1 MAAPLEGVFVPQPP
15 NPNVAPAAYSSQ
27 YLNQANNQLKL
38 YLSLLASNQLEI
50 VKFINTLTDLTLLG
64 KNNFDAFGRLRVSQP
79 FTLFDSQN
87 RYAADPAFDT
97 SLSGSG
103 TSTFLTNESAV
114 SMAVTTASGDKVIR
128 QTKRYFPYQPGKSLA
143 TLTTFVMNE
152 GKTNLRQRVGYFD
165 TNNGVFLQR
174 DGTELSFI
182 IRTYTSGSVDD
193 TRKVVQSSWNGDKLD
208 GTGASGITLDTT
220 KAQIMFIDFEWLG
233 VGSVRV
239 GFVID
244 GQYVTAHTFDNA
256 NEISKVYI
264 QTATLPL
271 RLEIENTG
279 ATASSSSMKQICSTV
294 ISEGGYEQTS
304 IENVARRTS
313 TVTSIGTTFVP
324 LVSIRLA
331 SDSLGAV
338 VLPKQVRV
346 LPVANGEYEVALV
359 RNATLTGAS
368 YDTTTFKSVDFD
380 ITATAMSGGD
390 IVLNEYVTA
399 SNQSGA
405 QAQNDLVYNF
415 DMQLGATIAGVSDVY
430 TVAVRALSGTT
441 GSAIGSLAFYDLT
454 A

>member
-1 MAAPLEGVFVPQPP
+1 MPLETLEVPAPP
-15 NPNVAPAAYSSQ
+15 NPNVPPAAYSPQ
-27 YLNQANNQLKL
+27 YHNQLNNQLKL
-38 YLSLLASNQLEI
+38 YLNRISNNQQEI
-50 VKFINTLTDLTLLG
+50 VEFIRSLTDLNLLS

-87 RYAADPAFDT
+87 RYASDPAFDT
-97 SLSGSG
+97 SLAGSG
-103 TSTFLTNESAV
+103 TSTFLTNEAAV
-114 SMAVTTASGDKVIR
+114 SMDVTTASGDKVIR
-128 QTKRYFPYQPGKSLA
+128 QTKRYFPYQPGKSLSI
-143 TLTTFVMNE
+143 LTTFVMSA

-174 DGTELSFI
+174 NGTELSFI
-182 IRTYTSGSVDD
+182 IRTYTGGSVDD

-208 GTGASGITLDTT
+208 GSGASGITLDTT
-220 KAQIMFIDFEWLG
+220 KAQIMFMDFEWLG

-244 GQYVTAHTFDNA
+244 GQYITAHTFDNA
-256 NEISKVYI
+256 NEVTKVYM

-279 ATASSSSMKQICSTV
+279 TTASSSTMKQICSTV
-294 ISEGGYEQTS
+294 LSEGGYEQTS
-304 IENVARRTS
+304 IESVARRT
-313 TVTSIGTTFVP
+313 TTLTSIGTTFVP

-346 LPVANGEYEVALV
+346 LPVANGEYEVALI

-405 QAQNDLVYNF
+405 QVQNDLVYNF

-430 TVAVRALSGTT
+430 TVAVRALSGTS

>member
-1 MAAPLEGVFVPQPP
+1 MPLETLEVPAPP
-15 NPNVAPAAYSSQ
+15 NPNVAPAAYTPQ
-27 YLNQANNQLKL
+27 YHNQINNQLKL
-38 YLSLLASNQLEI
+38 YLNRISNNQQEI
-50 VKFINTLTDLTLLG
+50 VEFIRSLTDLNLLS
-64 KNNFDAFGRLRVSQP
+64 KNNFDAFGRLRASQP

-87 RYAADPAFDT
+87 RYASDPAFDT
-97 SLSGSG
+97 SLAGSG
-103 TSTFLTNESAV
+103 TSTFLTNEAAV
-114 SMAVTTASGDKVIR
+114 SMDVTTASGDKVIR
-128 QTKRYFPYQPGKSLA
+128 QTKRYFPYQPGKSLSI
-143 TLTTFVMNE
+143 LTTFVMSA

-182 IRTYTSGSVDD
+182 IRTYTGGSVDD

-208 GTGASGITLDTT
+208 GSGASGITLDTT
-220 KAQIMFIDFEWLG
+220 KAQIMFMDFEWLG

-244 GQYVTAHTFDNA
+244 GQYITAHTFDNA
-256 NEISKVYI
+256 NEVTKVYM

-279 ATASSSSMKQICSTV
+279 TTASSSAMKQICSTV
-294 ISEGGYEQTS
+294 LSEGGYEQTS
-304 IENVARRTS
+304 IENVARRTA
-313 TVTSIGTTFVP
+313 TLTGIGTTFVP

-346 LPVANGEYEVALV
+346 LPVANGEYEVALI

-415 DMQLGATIAGVSDVY
+415 DMQLGATIAGTSDVY
-430 TVAVRALSGTT
+430 TVAVRILSGT

>member
-1 MAAPLEGVFVPQPP
+1 MPLETLEVPAPP
-15 NPNVAPAAYSSQ
+15 NPNVPPATYSPQ
-27 YLNQANNQLKL
+27 YHNQLNNQLKL
-38 YLSLLASNQLEI
+38 YLNRISNNQQEI
-50 VKFINTLTDLTLLG
+50 VEFIRSLTDLNLLSN
-64 KNNFDAFGRLRVSQP
+64 NNFDAFGRLRVSQP

-87 RYAADPAFDT
+87 RYAADLAFDT
-97 SLSGSG
+97 SLTGSG

-128 QTKRYFPYQPGKSLA
+128 QTKRYFPYQPGKSLSI
-143 TLTTFVMNE
+143 LTTFVMND

-174 DGTELSFI
+174 NGTELSFI
-182 IRTYTSGSVDD
+182 IRTYTGGSVDD
-193 TRKVVQSSWNGDKLD
+193 TRKVAQSSWNGDKLD
-208 GTGASGITLDTT
+208 GSGASGITLDTT
-220 KAQIMFIDFEWLG
+220 KAQIMFMDFEWLG

-244 GQYVTAHTFDNA
+244 GQYITAHTFDNA
-256 NEISKVYI
+256 NEVTKVYM

-271 RLEIENTG
+271 RIEIENTG
-279 ATASSSSMKQICSTV
+279 TTASSSTMKQICSTV
-294 ISEGGYEQTS
+294 LSEGGYEQTS
-304 IENVARRTS
+304 IESVARRTS
-313 TVTSIGTTFVP
+313 TVTGIGTTFVP

-346 LPVANGEYEVALV
+346 LPIANGEYEIALF

-368 YDTTTFKSVDFD
+368 YDTTTFRSVDFD

>member
-1 MAAPLEGVFVPQPP
+1 MPLETLEVPAPP
-15 NPNVAPAAYSSQ
+15 NPNVAPAAYTPQ
-27 YLNQANNQLKL
+27 YHNQINNQLKL
-38 YLSLLASNQLEI
+38 YLNRISNNQQEI
-50 VKFINTLTDLTLLG
+50 VEFIRSLTDLNLLS
-64 KNNFDAFGRLRVSQP
+64 KNNFDAFGRLRASQP

-87 RYAADPAFDT
+87 RYASDPAFDT
-97 SLSGSG
+97 SLAGSG
-103 TSTFLTNESAV
+103 TSTFLTNEAAV
-114 SMAVTTASGDKVIR
+114 SMDVTTASGDKVIR
-128 QTKRYFPYQPGKSLA
+128 QTKRYFPYQPGKSLSI
-143 TLTTFVMNE
+143 LTTFVMSA

-174 DGTELSFI
+174 NGTELSFI
-182 IRTYTSGSVDD
+182 IRTYTGGSVDD

-208 GTGASGITLDTT
+208 GSGASGITLDTT
-220 KAQIMFIDFEWLG
+220 KAQIMFMDFEWLG

-244 GQYVTAHTFDNA
+244 GQYITAHTFDNA
-256 NEISKVYI
+256 NEVTKVYM

-279 ATASSSSMKQICSTV
+279 TTASSSAMKQICSTV
-294 ISEGGYEQTS
+294 LSEGGYEQTS
-304 IENVARRTS
+304 IENVARRTA
-313 TVTSIGTTFVP
+313 TLTGIGTTFVP

-346 LPVANGEYEVALV
+346 LPVANGEYEVALI

-415 DMQLGATIAGVSDVY
+415 DMQLGATIAGTSDVY
-430 TVAVRALSGTT
+430 TVAVRILSGT